1 MWSVKELSDKLHGL
15 VSVWQTQQQ
24 GRTMG
29 MREGHVGD
37 VVEMGRGIMG
47 RSVIK
52 CRLSQ
57 KD

>member
-1 MWSVKELSDKLHGL
+1 MWSVKELSDKLPGP

-29 MREGHVGD
+29 MRGGHVRD

-47 RSVIK
+47 RRVIK
-52 CRLSQ
+52 CSLA
-57 KD
+57 